1 MYAQILTAPLQSLDV
16 ISVNLWNI
24 LFSLFNLVLVFLIVK
39 RFLFKPVKKMLA
51 ARQKT
56 VDDAYGKA
64 DEALAAAEADKALY
78 EQRLALADEEA
89 DQIIRSA
96 GERARKAEESII
108 ADANRKAANL
118 LRQADEDIAYER
130 KRAVNEIK
138 DQISDI
144 SVDIAEKMLERE
156 IKEED
161 HRDLID
167 RFISDIGSSERRA

>member
-144 SVDIAEKMLERE
+144 VIMASEKVCEKE
-156 IKEED
+156 ISKSDNEA
-161 HRDLID
+161 LINK
-167 RFISDIGSSERRA
+167 FISEVGNE